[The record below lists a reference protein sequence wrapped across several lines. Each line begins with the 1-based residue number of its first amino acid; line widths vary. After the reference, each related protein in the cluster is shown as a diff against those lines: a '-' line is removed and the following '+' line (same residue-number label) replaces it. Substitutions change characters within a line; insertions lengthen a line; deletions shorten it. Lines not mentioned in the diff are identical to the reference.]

1 MSKNE
6 IWTAEMS
13 EEYPYR
19 EKMGLDG
26 VPWNAM
32 KLIIA
37 NHLGCLFLWLSGVAC
52 REYGLLCALE
62 KY

>member
-37 NHLGCLFLWLSGVAC
+37 NHLG
-52 REYGLLCALE
+52 
-62 KY
+62 